1 MRRSYKIEG
10 VHCASCVRA
19 IETALRKLD
28 GVRAASANFAT
39 ESVLVDFDAR
49 KVQFEDLARAVATIG
64 YSLGQEE
71 EGAAKPEGATK
82 HITLKVAGMNS
93 PHCAMVVEGVLRKLP
108 GVHDVAVDF
117 SNQRADITFAPHKL
131 NTATILRVIADAGYK
146 PEDASAASAEDREK
160 EAQQR
165 RVALLKKKLIVG
177 GVLAVAIFLGSF
189 PRLFP
194 FVPSFLTSRWVL
206 LILATPVQFW
216 VGAQFY
222 SGLKLLFKYR
232 TADMNTL
239 VALGTLAAY
248 LSSAAATLFPHF
260 FAQGGAEPPVYFDT
274 ATLIIVLIL
283 LGKYFEALMKGR
295 ASEAIKKLIGLQPK
309 TARVVRDGKEQE
321 LPIAEVLV
329 GDTIIVRPGERV
341 PVDGVVIEGDS
352 EVDESMV
359 TGESMPVHKKKGST
373 VIGSTVNTFGTF
385 TMRATRVGSDTVLA
399 RIIKMI
405 EAAQGSKAPIQRLAD
420 IVASY
425 FVPVV
430 IGVAVLTFTVW
441 YFIGPQPAFNFAL
454 INFVAVLII
463 ACPCALGL
471 ATPMA
476 IMVASGSAAQKGIL
490 VKDAASLEIAAKIN
504 AVVLDKTGTL
514 TKGAP
519 QLTDA
524 IPIGGTSKA
533 ALVRLAASL
542 EQRSEHPLAKAILQ
556 YASRNFPQKPYALSN
571 FKAIPGKGVQG
582 MLEVDGSKKEAALG
596 NKEFLKSLGVSFPA
610 NLTAAEKLEQEGKTV
625 MWLTVGKKLQGAL
638 AVADVIKEEAK
649 RVVAELQK
657 KGIEVWMLTGDN
669 TKTAQAIARQAGITH
684 VMSEVL
690 PEQKAGKIAELQRK
704 GKVVAMVGDG
714 INDAPALTQANVG
727 IAMGEGTD
735 IAMESANITLM
746 RGDLTLIPE
755 VIRLSKTTM
764 RIIRQNLFWAFFY
777 NSAFI
782 PVAAGVLYPSFGIL
796 LSPVFAAAAMAFSSL
811 SVVLNSLRLK
821 SA

>member
-1 MRRSYKIEG
+1 MQRSYKIESMR
-10 VHCASCVRA
+10 CASCGHA
-19 IETALRKLD
+19 IETTLRKID
-28 GVRAASANFAT
+28 GVRSASANFAT

-49 KVQFEDLARAVATIG
+49 KVHFEDLARAVAALG
-64 YSLGQEE
+64 YSLRQK
-71 EGAAKPEGATK
+71 EGEAAAPEGATR
-82 HITLKVAGMNS
+82 HIMLKIAGMDS

-108 GVHDVAVDF
+108 GVHNVAVDF
-117 SNQRADITFAPHKL
+117 SNQRVDITFAPHKL
-131 NTATILRVIADAGYK
+131 NTARILRAIADAGYK
-146 PEDASAASAEDREK
+146 PEDTSAASAEDRE
-160 EAQQR
+160 EDVRQR
-165 RVALLKKKLIVG
+165 HVALLKKKLIVG
-177 GVLAVAIFLGSF
+177 GVLAIAIFLGSF
-189 PRLFP
+189 PQLFP
-194 FVPSFLTSRWVL
+194 FVPSFLTSRWTL
-206 LILATPVQFW
+206 LVLATPVQFW

-248 LSSAAATLFPHF
+248 LSSAAATFFPHLF
-260 FAQGGAEPPVYFDT
+260 TQGGAKPPIYFDT

-309 TARVVRDGKEQE
+309 TARVVRNGKEQE
-321 LPIAEVLV
+321 LPVTEVLV

-352 EVDESMV
+352 EIDESMV
-359 TGESMPVHKKKGST
+359 TGESMPVHKQKGST

-385 TMRATRVGSDTVLA
+385 TMRATRVGSDTTLA

-430 IGVAVLTFTVW
+430 IGVAVLTFAVW
-441 YFIGPQPAFNFAL
+441 YLVGPQPAFNFAL

-490 VKDAASLEIAAKIN
+490 VKDAASLEIAARIN
-504 AVVLDKTGTL
+504 AIVLDKTGTL

-524 IPIGGTSKA
+524 IPIGDTSKD
-533 ALVRLAASL
+533 ALVRLAASI
-542 EQRSEHPLAKAILQ
+542 EQHSEHPLAKAILQ
-556 YASRNFPQKPYALSN
+556 YARRHAPQKPYALSN
-571 FKAIPGKGVQG
+571 FKAMPGKGVQG
-582 MLEVDGSKKEAALG
+582 ILKLNGSKKEVALG
-596 NKEFLKSLGVSFPA
+596 NKEFLKSLGVSLPA
-610 NLTAAEKLEQEGKTV
+610 KLQAAEKLEQEGKTA
-625 MWLTVGKKLQGAL
+625 MWLAVGKELRGVL
-638 AVADVIKEEAK
+638 AVADVIKKEAK
-649 RVVAELQK
+649 HVVAELQK

-669 TKTAQAIARQAGITH
+669 AKTAQAIARQAGITH

-690 PEQKAGKIAELQRK
+690 PEQKADKIAELQRK

-714 INDAPALTQANVG
+714 INDTPALTQANVG
-727 IAMGEGTD
+727 IAMGGGTD

-755 VIRLSKTTM
+755 VLRLAKTTM

-782 PVAAGVLYPSFGIL
+782 PVAAGVLYPAFGIL
-796 LSPVFAAAAMAFSSL
+796 LSPIFAAVAMAMSSL

-821 SA
+821 ST